1 VHLSLHTTLL
11 IVEPF
16 INATTKETKLHLAHT
31 GSKRVD
37 YAFVVVD
44 APSTYLHDIIVNIV
58 GNTICINKP
67 NFVQE
72 SHACQCL
79 CIVTTVVEHVSFFR
93 SSTMYV
99 LKSVINVDC
108 VARNTF
114 SFTSL
119 FLVIFLKS
127 IRGNSPLCNRH
138 SIEENKCAYVS
149 NNWICNKEHY
159 NSSGIWLG
167 TF

>member
-1 VHLSLHTTLL
+1 MHTTLL

-16 INATTKETKLHLAHT
+16 INATTKATKLHLAHT

-79 CIVTTVVEHVSFFR
+79 CILTTVLEHVIFFR

-99 LKSVINVDC
+99 LNSVINVDC
-108 VARNTF
+108 VARNAF
-114 SFTSL
+114 SFTSF
-119 FLVIFLKS
+119 FLVIFLKI
-127 IRGNSPLCNRH
+127 IRGNSPLCNH
-138 SIEENKCAYVS
+138 YFIEEKKCAYVS
-149 NNWICNKEHY
+149 K
-159 NSSGIWLG
+159 S
-167 TF
+167 